1 MRYVDGMTQRE
12 IGEARGVS
20 QMQVSRRLRRITTR
34 LHDQLDAQVGEH
46 LDDGLTAEGSDAA
59 EAAARLSPAS

>member
-12 IGEARGVS
+12 IGEAHGVS

-34 LHDQLDAQVGEH
+34 LHDQLDTQVGAP
-46 LDDGLTAEGSDAA
+46 LDGGLIDDGREAA